1 MSDIVFPVL
10 LFVLIAATL
19 NGRLFLKK
27 KYSYSEKATL
37 FIPILVGSSILLLT
51 LYDTAISVPSFTV
64 SILLLL
70 VVSLYLSFSIL
81 WMRTIKK
88 DEVVSINTIPDEYRS
103 IIELNPLADTTK
115 LFEIFFQ
122 DVVVFVL
129 VLSLISYFE
138 NNYVPLIIFTLV
150 VFTVHIPGIKLF
162 GRIFGTY
169 WLVLSTVLA
178 PLAFYLISFQYGLYY
193 LFMLHASINLL
204 LYVVIYILTKSKIYK
219 TIDS

>member
-88 DEVVSINTIPDEYRS
+88 DEVVNRRRGYHLYFYRRRGK
-103 IIELNPLADTTK
+103 IKCADGG
-115 LFEIFFQ
+115 
-122 DVVVFVL
+122 V
-129 VLSLISYFE
+129 
-138 NNYVPLIIFTLV
+138 
-150 VFTVHIPGIKLF
+150 
-162 GRIFGTY
+162 
-169 WLVLSTVLA
+169 
-178 PLAFYLISFQYGLYY
+178 
-193 LFMLHASINLL
+193 
-204 LYVVIYILTKSKIYK
+204 KSAG
-219 TIDS
+219 